1 MGVQFAGNILVQSD
15 GGPLPISMGGTGQ
28 TTATTAINALLP
40 SQSNQ
45 SNKVL
50 TSNGTNVFW
59 SATSQA
65 QAGGADTQIQFN
77 DSGTFNGSSK
87 LVINKTTGAL
97 TSLSTLTNQGVS
109 ITQVAGMY
117 RTLRIQSTGSDRWLM
132 QANNTAEEGAN
143 VGSDFELVAVAD
155 NGATQNKAFAISRAT
170 QVVDFTQTPTVNGVS
185 LSSFSSSQIT
195 TALGFTPYDAAN
207 PAGYISGIT
216 GSNVT
221 TALGYTPY
229 NASNPSGY
237 QTSGQVSSAISAA
250 AYSLPTASTTT
261 LGGVKVDG
269 STITISGGIISAS
282 AGTAAAGTLTGSTL
296 ASNVTA
302 SSLTSV
308 GTLAG
313 VTIGAGGSGPGVI
326 SVRVDNGLTLQ
337 GYTGTANDFTIET
350 QAGTGTVMRV
360 PAGTNNAV
368 FAGTVTA
375 TSFTGALTGNA
386 ATATKLASGN
396 TINGVTFDGSA
407 AITVTAAAGTL
418 TGTTLN
424 STVTGSSL
432 TSVGTLANLTVT
444 GTITGSISGNAA
456 TATSAT
462 SATTTSSISNGAANE
477 LVYQTG
483 SGTTSFITAPTTAST
498 YLEWTGSAFAWATPA
513 GSGATLGGTNN
524 WTAPQSGAVT
534 AITFASTISQTLNT
548 TNNYSLT
555 MTGNCTMNISGGTA
569 GQSGII
575 AITQSGAGNT
585 FTFGTGW
592 VSAGGVRPTL
602 SSTNGAID
610 LLSYYV
616 VSAGVVFVSASTA
629 IA

>member
-143 VGSDFELVAVAD
+143 TGSDFELVAVAD
-155 NGATQNKAFAISRAT
+155 NGLTQNAAFSIARAT
-170 QVVDFTQTPTVNGVS
+170 QVVNFTQTPTVNGV
-185 LSSFSSSQIT
+185 
-195 TALGFTPYDAAN
+195 ALGGSTSADIIAALGYTPYSAAN

-221 TALGYTPY
+221 SALGYTPY

-237 QTSGQVSSAISAA
+237 QTSGQVTTSITGYGYQNASQVTSAITSYGYQTASQVSSAISAA
-250 AYSLPTASTTT
+250 AYSLPTASTST

-269 STITISGGIISAS
+269 STITINNGVISGA
-282 AGTAAAGTLTGSTL
+282 AQNAAAGTLTGTTLNST
-296 ASNVTA
+296 VTS

-326 SVRVDNGLTLQ
+326 SVRSDNGLTLQ

-360 PAGTNNAV
+360 PVGTNNAV

-386 ATATKLASGN
+386 ATAT
-396 TINGVTFDGSA
+396 
-407 AITVTAAAGTL
+407 
-418 TGTTLN
+418 
-424 STVTGSSL
+424 
-432 TSVGTLANLTVT
+432 
-444 GTITGSISGNAA
+444 
-456 TATSAT
+456 
-462 SATTTSSISNGAANE
+462 SATTASSIANGAANE

-483 SGTTSFITAPTTAST
+483 SGTTSFVTPPTIAST
-498 YLEWTGSAFAWATPA
+498 YLEWTGSAFAWATPS

-548 TNNYSLT
+548 TNNYSLA
-555 MTGNCTMNISGGTA
+555 MTGNCTMNISGGTP

-575 AITQSGAGNT
+575 AVTQSGAGNT

-592 VSAGGVRPTL
+592 VSAGGVRPIL
-602 SSTNGAID
+602 STTNGAID

-616 VSAGVVFVSASTA
+616 VSSGVVFVSASTA